1 MTFEFSKKDI
11 ASLIQAVQ
19 ESDLTSFRMTTSQF
33 EIYLSRS
40 DDESDR
46 SGSDAVVTKIVNQ
59 PVVVPEQAIVSKTAP
74 SAPQPAVQQVAT
86 SSDLVDVNAPM
97 IGIFFGAPEPGAEPF
112 ITVGSSVQKD
122 TTVGLIE
129 AMKLFT
135 AAEAGAEGTVEE
147 ILVANG
153 DYVEYGQPLAR
164 VRPAKS
170 KGS

>member
-46 SGSDAVVTKIVNQ
+46 SGSDAVVTEIVTQ
-59 PVVVPEQAIVSKTAP
+59 PVVVLKQANVSKTAP
-74 SAPQPAVQQVAT
+74 SAPKPAVQQVAT
-86 SSDLVDVNAPM
+86 SPDLIDVNAPM
-97 IGIFFGAPEPGAEPF
+97 IGIFYGAPEPGAKPF

-122 TTVGLIE
+122 TTVGLVE

-135 AAEAGAEGTVEE
+135 AAVAGVEGTVEE
-147 ILVANG
+147 ILVVNG
-153 DYVEYGQPLAR
+153 DYVEYGQPLVR